1 MKKQFQTIIGS
12 LAIIA
17 GLLIPNTTVSA
28 AQITSAESA
37 VINVENYEVEEGV
50 LIAGEQITIDVTLKN
65 NSKTVAAEN
74 VVVTFDSANYALLPV
89 YGEDNQIYVGTIEA
103 NSTKNIEVKATV
115 NSAYVAD
122 AAQLKMQFTYIS
134 GMSALSNSTAIY
146 IPTYA
151 SGNLVSES
159 TVVSGNA
166 TLGARTLVS
175 VKYKNA
181 STADISDLK
190 LIMSGNI
197 ADENKEQ
204 SLPVAGAGKTY
215 TEDYYVSFT
224 ESGIQT
230 LTIQYRYTDNQG
242 NTYVTDCGEYRINVT
257 NDVAAEGSDAVVEN
271 ENNSFLLT
279 KFIMLIAV
287 GVGVIVVIFIYLKK
301 RK

>member
-1 MKKQFQTIIGS
+1 MKRQLQTIIGS
-12 LAIIA
+12 LALIA

-37 VINVENYEVEEGV
+37 VINVEDYEVEEGV
-50 LIAGEQITIDVTLKN
+50 LVAGEQVTIDVTLKN
-65 NSKTVAAEN
+65 NSKTVSAEN
-74 VVVTFDSANYALLPV
+74 VVVTLDSANYALLPV

-103 NSTKNIEVKATV
+103 DSTKKIEIKATV
-115 NSAYVAD
+115 NSAYTAD

-134 GMSALSNSTAIY
+134 GMSALSNATAIY

-151 SGNLVSES
+151 SGNLIAES

-166 TLGARTLVS
+166 TVGARTLVS

-197 ADENKEQ
+197 SDDNKEQ
-204 SLPVAGAGKTY
+204 SLPMAGAGKTY

-230 LTIQYRYTDNQG
+230 LTIQYQYTDNQG
-242 NTYVTDCGEYRINVT
+242 NTYVTDCGEYKINVT
-257 NDVAAEGSDAVVEN
+257 NDVAAEGSDAVVES
-271 ENNSFLLT
+271 ENNSFLMT

-287 GVGVIVVIFIYLKK
+287 GVGIVIVIVIYLKK